1 MGKVGKRFW
10 ISFLSLGLVILV
22 LFLGRHQLLRAWQL
36 LSQVNI
42 WILLLLIPAQLI
54 SYHASGEIIFSYLK
68 KKANTKKLSRIDTTK
83 LALEFNFVNHIL
95 PTGGVSGASYMTWR
109 LKKVGVSSGRATMA
123 LFVRF
128 AMGFAGFLTL
138 LIFALFF
145 MAIDETLNR
154 LILLASSFL
163 GCAIILLSFF
173 VIFVIGSKPR
183 LEAVGHAIARF
194 INRLG
199 QKLHIRWRLRED
211 AVISFLADLHQ
222 DYQVLRREPKILIQ
236 PYVWGVIF
244 NVFEIVMFMITFW
257 ALGTPVNPAPLFIAY
272 GLAVTVGAVVATP
285 GGTGGYEAVMILFL
299 AAAGLPQGAV
309 VAGIVLTRA
318 ILVVGTIVTGYV
330 FYQLAIA
337 KYGKL
342 PNSSL

>member
-1 MGKVGKRFW
+1 MGKRFW
-10 ISFLSLGLVILV
+10 ISLLSLGLVVLV
-22 LFLGRHQLLRAWQL
+22 LFFGRHQLERAWEL
-36 LSQVNI
+36 LSSVNI

-68 KKANTKKLSRIDTTK
+68 KKGSAKKLNRLDTTK

-145 MAIDETLNR
+145 MAIDDSLNR

-163 GCAIILLSFF
+163 GSAIILISLFG
-173 VIFVIGSKPR
+173 IFVIGSKPR
-183 LEAVGHAIARF
+183 LQAVSHSIAKFVNQITQNLR
-194 INRLG
+194 
-199 QKLHIRWRLRED
+199 IRWQIKE
-211 AVISFLADLHQ
+211 ASVVSFFSELHQ
-222 DYQVLRREPKILIQ
+222 DYLVLRREPRILIE
-236 PYVWGVIF
+236 PYVWGIIF
-244 NVFEIVMFMITFW
+244 NIFEIVMFMITFW

-272 GLAVTVGAVVATP
+272 GLAVTVGAFVATP

-299 AAAGLPQGAV
+299 AAAGLPEGAV
-309 VAGIVLTRA
+309 VAGVVLTRA
-318 ILVVGTIVTGYV
+318 ILVVGTILTGYV

-337 KYGKL
+337 KYGKH
-342 PNSSL
+342 PTTSL

>member
-1 MGKVGKRFW
+1 MGKRFW
-10 ISFLSLGLVILV
+10 ISLLSLGLVILV
-22 LFLGRHQLLRAWQL
+22 LFFGRHQLERAWEL

-54 SYHASGEIIFSYLK
+54 SYHASGEIIFSYLNK
-68 KKANTKKLSRIDTTK
+68 KHNIAKLGRIDMTK

-109 LKKVGVSSGRATMA
+109 LKKLGVSSGRATMA

-138 LIFALFF
+138 LLFALFF
-145 MAIDETLNR
+145 MAIDDSLNR

-163 GCAIILLSFF
+163 GCAIILISLF
-173 VIFVIGSKPR
+173 VIFVIGSRAR
-183 LEAVGHAIARF
+183 LQTVSHAIARTV
-194 INRLG
+194 NRIA
-199 QKLHIRWRLRED
+199 QKLRLRRQIKE
-211 AVISFLADLHQ
+211 ASVVNFFSELHQ
-222 DYQVLRREPKILIQ
+222 DYVVLRRDPKILLQ
-236 PYVWGVIF
+236 PYLWGIVF
-244 NVFEIVMFMITFW
+244 NIFEIVMFMITFW

-299 AAAGLPQGAV
+299 AAAGLPEGAV
-309 VAGIVLTRA
+309 VAGVVLTRA
-318 ILVVGTIVTGYV
+318 ILIVGTILTGYI

-337 KYGKL
+337 KYGKH
-342 PNSSL
+342 PTSSL